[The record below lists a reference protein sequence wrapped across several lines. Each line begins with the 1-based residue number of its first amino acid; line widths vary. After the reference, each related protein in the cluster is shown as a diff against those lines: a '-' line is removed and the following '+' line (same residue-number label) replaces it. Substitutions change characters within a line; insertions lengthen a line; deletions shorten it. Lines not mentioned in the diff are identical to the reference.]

1 MEPCCSSPTMWC
13 VSCFRGCWSLPEVD
27 FRVPGTAPSLCRISK
42 LVPCGCL
49 PWQAQAPSGRRW
61 CLWYLPPSKA
71 GEAMRTGGA
80 LRQHCCV
87 HAKASSSSGLTAQSL
102 AQEQGCVL
110 GSLPFSIGTVPLRP
124 PTQPHWA
131 TCALY
136 AERLES
142 CVDRADCENPL
153 LLCGEHVD
161 ACGYPGA
168 LDTHIGV
175 YTRGDP
181 PACVCTASPALG
193 VVLGGRGTAALQE
206 TLSMG

>member
-124 PTQPHWA
+124 PTQ
-131 TCALY
+131 
-136 AERLES
+136 
-142 CVDRADCENPL
+142 
-153 LLCGEHVD
+153 LCGPPVHFMLTAGELRGRCRLQEPSP
-161 ACGYPGA
+161 ALGSMWTPGSCGYA
-168 LDTHIGV
+168 YRCIH
-175 YTRGDP
+175 TRR
-181 PACVCTASPALG
+181 PASVCVCTASPALG
-193 VVLGGRGTAALQE
+193 VVLGGTAALQE
-206 TLSMG
+206 TLSVG